1 MAKPGR
7 PWTCK
12 ARWEYYSSGG
22 KTLQYRML
30 SVKPLSTH
38 GWIELDRHVQVWTG
52 KGWKWDT

>member
-22 KTLQYRML
+22 KKYRML
-30 SVKPLSTH
+30 SVKPLSTR
-38 GWIELDRHVQVWTG
+38 GWLELDRVAQVWTS